1 MKTLILIKIIYKI
14 TNKHK
19 IVFSYTIAGTRFDNF
34 GFLTIL
40 DKKIRNRTEVTIL
53 FTARSY
59 SQHLYKFRFIQILDK
74 KNQVS
79 YKYKEIH
86 QNKLFYLDFNCSP

>member
-40 DKKIRNRTEVTIL
+40 DKKIRNRTEVTGVRTFSATVFAIA
-53 FTARSY
+53 FYIRVRFRRSR
-59 SQHLYKFRFIQILDK
+59 HLCAIFGKVAVF
-74 KNQVS
+74 
-79 YKYKEIH
+79 
-86 QNKLFYLDFNCSP
+86 